1 MGTAF
6 AGTLQRIYAIF
17 RARNLEFVRD
27 RSSLSWNIVL
37 PIALVFGLSFV
48 FGGGAR
54 PAYTVG
60 VLQAAGDVVHSRH
73 PFIGT
78 RYMNFV
84 PVADVDDAVRKVSQH
99 QLDLLVDL
107 EAPVRY
113 WINPTSP
120 NGYFVEFALLQ
131 SAPGQDMD
139 RIAVSGD
146 AVRYLDW
153 VLPGILGMNM
163 MFSCLF
169 GVGYVVVRYRKNGFL
184 KRLRATPLRA
194 IEFVI
199 AQVASRLLLIMAVTA
214 FVYAG
219 TSYFLDTQM
228 EGSYLALF
236 TVALLGA
243 VCLIS
248 MGLMVAARVTSEEL
262 AGGLLN
268 VVSWPMM
275 LLSGVWFSLEGADE
289 WVRVAANAFPLTHI
303 LSAARAIMLDGAT
316 LADLLPQL
324 LILSVLSTV
333 FLGVGAAIFRWRPS

>member
-1 MGTAF
+1 MRF
-6 AGTLQRIYAIF
+6 NGTLQRIHAIF

-37 PIALVFGLSFV
+37 PVALMVGLSLI
-48 FGGGAR
+48 FGGGIR

-60 VLQAAGDVVHSRH
+60 VLQEASDVVQSRH
-73 PFIGT
+73 PFLAT
-78 RYMNFV
+78 RYMSFV
-84 PVADVDDAVRKVSQH
+84 PVADLGEGVRKVSRH

-107 EAPVRY
+107 EKPLRY

-120 NGYFVEFALLQ
+120 KGYFVEFALLQ
-131 SAPGQDMD
+131 SAPQEEAD
-139 RIAVSGD
+139 RIAVSGS
-146 AVRYLDW
+146 AVRYVDW

-199 AQVASRLLLIMAVTA
+199 AQVASRLLLIMAVTV

-219 TSYFLDTQM
+219 TSYFLDTRM

-236 TVALLGA
+236 IVAMLGA
-243 VCLIS
+243 ICLIS

-268 VVSWPMM
+268 VISWPMM

-289 WVRVAANAFPLTHI
+289 WVQMAAHAFPLTHI
-303 LSAARAIMLDGAT
+303 LTAARAIMLDGAT
-316 LADLLPQL
+316 LADLAPQL
-324 LILSVLSTV
+324 IVLVLLSTV
-333 FLGVGAAIFRWRPS
+333 FLTIGAAIFRWRAH

>member
-1 MGTAF
+1 MRIS
-6 AGTLQRIYAIF
+6 GTLQRVYAIF

-37 PIALVFGLSFV
+37 PVALMVGLSLI
-48 FGGGAR
+48 FGGGVR

-60 VLQAAGDVVHSRH
+60 VLQEAPGVVQSRH
-73 PFIGT
+73 PFLAT
-78 RYMNFV
+78 RYMSFV
-84 PVADVDDAVRKVSQH
+84 PVAELGEGVRKVSRH

-107 EAPVRY
+107 EEPVRY

-120 NGYFVEFALLQ
+120 KGYFVEFALLQ
-131 SAPGQDMD
+131 SAPEAVD
-139 RIAVSGD
+139 RIAVSGS
-146 AVRYLDW
+146 AVRYVDW

-184 KRLRATPLRA
+184 KRLRATPLKA

-199 AQVASRLLLIMAVTA
+199 AQVASRLLLIMAVTV

-219 TSYFLDTQM
+219 TSYFLDTRM

-236 TVALLGA
+236 IVAMLGA
-243 VCLIS
+243 ICLIS

-268 VVSWPMM
+268 VISWPMM
-275 LLSGVWFSLEGADE
+275 LLSGVWFSLEGTDE
-289 WVRVAANAFPLTHI
+289 WVRMAAHAFPLTHI
-303 LSAARAIMLDGAT
+303 LTAARAIMLDGAT
-316 LADLLPQL
+316 LADLVPQL
-324 LILSVLSTV
+324 LVLLLLSTL
-333 FLGVGAAIFRWRPS
+333 FLTIGAAIFRWRAH